1 MESMH
6 RPSAW
11 RSSLTIHTRDVT
23 CMVVGT
29 LHYRYSA
36 HKFVFT
42 SGEWS
47 VAILSMSDDWR
58 SCRWPAQL
66 PLQTNKDC
74 RQVPII
80 QLYCK
85 TVPPMISF
93 LDTKLMEPAMAGV
106 HFSQRSILTMAMD
119 TSIRLS
125 ASWKKWR
132 MGNKSAI
139 LWLFHFGTNHN
150 SNIYE
155 PEDNMWVSS
164 RSIHRLVYFTLD
176 NVWYWTPIDYKV
188 WNWGGAGDQHQVW

>member
-1 MESMH
+1 
-6 RPSAW
+6 
-11 RSSLTIHTRDVT
+11 
-23 CMVVGT
+23 
-29 LHYRYSA
+29 
-36 HKFVFT
+36 
-42 SGEWS
+42 
-47 VAILSMSDDWR
+47 MSDDWR

-188 WNWGGAGDQHQVW
+188 WNWGGAATSNFGQFVCIHPTNVIVGLSDAKRNIPVNHIIVGSRQGGGKQIVNCNW